1 MRRAGLL
8 HSSVRTLRDFGF
20 RWSYAQPDDSP
31 LEDLVAEA
39 ALEVL
44 TRSGANVQTVLL
56 YSALDSLSAS
66 DRPRRNRTLRAFRY
80 PVAGLAER
88 LGLSRANALAL
99 SQQGCSGLLSAI
111 HIAGQMACTSGDG
124 PVLCL
129 AADSLPAGDTR
140 EIMYNVM
147 SDAASAA
154 VVDAASPRNRIVS
167 FHQRSEA
174 AYWDTPALQP
184 ELVAAYFPMAQR
196 TIIEALERTGL
207 GVDAIRW
214 FVPSNVSL
222 RSWTILADLIKVP
235 LDHVWTE
242 NIARIGHTVSS
253 DHLINL
259 VDMEKAGALTPG
271 DLLLLFTFG
280 FGASWSVMILRH

>member
-1 MRRAGLL
+1 M
-8 HSSVRTLRDFGF
+8 
-20 RWSYAQPDDSP
+20 
-31 LEDLVAEA
+31 
-39 ALEVL
+39 
-44 TRSGANVQTVLL
+44 LL
-56 YSALDSLSAS
+56 YSALDSLSATK
-66 DRPRRNRTLRAFRY
+66 RTGRNRALMAFRY
-80 PVAGLAER
+80 PVARVAER

-111 HIAGQMACTSGDG
+111 HIAGDIACASGDG

-129 AADSLPAGDTR
+129 AADSLPPGDTR

-147 SDAASAA
+147 SDAASAV
-154 VVDAASPRNRIVS
+154 VVDAASQRNRIVA

-196 TIIEALERTGL
+196 TILEALERAGL
-207 GVDAIRW
+207 GLDAIRW

-222 RSWTILADLIKVP
+222 RSWTILADLVKIP
-235 LDHVWTE
+235 LERIWTQ
-242 NIARIGHTVSS
+242 NIARVGHTVSC
-253 DHLINL
+253 DHVINL
-259 VDMEKAGALTPG
+259 VDMEKSGALTPG